1 MDTGISPLAHE
12 AIDDEVGGAV
22 GDEHQVVDCVG
33 GQQPGWVRGR
43 QAQAIAVNC
52 LVQDVDLCEDDKW
65 RIVCQNITMLY

>member
-1 MDTGISPLAHE
+1 M
-12 AIDDEVGGAV
+12 
-22 GDEHQVVDCVG
+22 VDRVG